1 MSSTMFLTAMWA
13 IEKEPLM
20 SLEQFLSICKAVGVI
35 LAVSAV
41 GFMVRL
47 LFVRS
52 KTLNLRRE
60 GYVSIK
66 YSSSEIRVADWI

>member
-52 KTLNLRRE
+52 KTLKLRRE

>member
-20 SLEQFLSICKAVGVI
+20 SLEQFLSIYKAVGVI

-52 KTLNLRRE
+52 KTLKLRRE
-60 GYVSIK
+60 SYVSIK
-66 YSSSEIRVADWI
+66 DSSSEIRVADWI